1 VSVTPPT
8 ANLAVGQNVQLT
20 ATPRDANNNVLT
32 GRIVNWSGTSGIVS
46 VSNSGVATAIGIGNG
61 TVTATIDGISATAAI
76 SVTQVPVAT
85 VTVTPTVVTTFV
97 GQTVA
102 LTATTRDASNNVLT
116 GRVVT
121 WTTSAASTASVSNNG
136 SVSALAAGTATIT
149 ATSEGQTGAATITVN
164 AAPVVSSITIT
175 PSSANV
181 IVGATTTLT
190 ATARDQYGNV
200 MLGAPIAW
208 STSSAGTA
216 TVSAAGVVTGVATG
230 SATITATSGAVS
242 RTASVTVQPVPV
254 DHIVVTPADTT
265 INVGQTVAYVAT
277 VYDANNN
284 VLTGRTVSWSSS
296 RSTRVPINSSTGV
309 ALAIRS
315 TGTVT
320 ITASSG
326 GKTGTATIR
335 VN

>member
-1 VSVTPPT
+1 MLGRPSSS
-8 ANLAVGQNVQLT
+8 A
-20 ATPRDANNNVLT
+20 ATPRDANGQVLT
-32 GRIVNWSGTSGIVS
+32 GRIVNWSGTAGIVS
-46 VSNSGVATAIGIGNG
+46 VSSSGVATGIAIGNG
-61 TVTATIDGISATAAI
+61 TVTATIDGVPASATI

-121 WTTSAASTASVSNNG
+121 WTTSAAGTASVSSSG
-136 SVSALAAGTATIT
+136 SVTGVAAGTATVS

-164 AAPVVSSITIT
+164 AAPVVSTITIT

-181 IVGATTTLT
+181 IVGATTTLN
-190 ATARDQYGNV
+190 AVAIDQYGNP
-200 MLGAPIAW
+200 MPGAPIAW
-208 STSSAGTA
+208 SSSDTGTA
-216 TVSAAGVVTGVATG
+216 TVSATGVVTGVAVG

-242 RTASVTVQPVPV
+242 RNASVTVQPVPV

-265 INVGQTVAYVAT
+265 INVGRTVGYVAT

-284 VLTGRTVSWSSS
+284 VLTGRTVTWSSS
-296 RSTRVPINSSTGV
+296 RSSRVLINSSTGV
-309 ALAIRS
+309 ALGIRS

-326 GKTGTATIR
+326 GKSGTATIR